1 MDERRRQRRHDQQPT
16 RPFDTAINAL
26 LTDPA
31 LATRTSVAFVA
42 PLAAGTVGGLALLV
56 LAGLTGGAA
65 SGGWLIGVGALLG
78 LGLGALALGL
88 RRDRTEMA
96 RAVWRVN
103 IALGALAL
111 GAGTLAARVLPIIN
125 NTLALTLV
133 AMIAL
138 LVVLCGLW
146 VAGRVEWAIHAAARV
161 RRAAWHAQI
170 RASRLT
176 RRMIGYRAYRQL
188 RRDGALPV
196 ESTLHPGR
204 RYLVPIRTTPSGAR
218 ILVMDGERPIGGLCL
233 RPRQPLPDPEEALTH
248 ILAIRTD
255 ERAWLARANFFP
267 QDRALTPQARGL
279 APGRPGNYER

>member
-1 MDERRRQRRHDQQPT
+1 MDERRRQRRHYQRPT
-16 RPFDTAINAL
+16 GPLDMALNAL

-31 LATRTSVAFVA
+31 LAARAGVALAA
-42 PLAAGTVGGLALLV
+42 PLMAGTIGGLALLL
-56 LAGLTGGAA
+56 LAGMVGGTAV
-65 SGGWLIGVGALLG
+65 GGWLVGVGVLLG
-78 LGLGALALGL
+78 SVLAALALGL
-88 RRDRTEMA
+88 RRDRAEA
-96 RAVWRVN
+96 VRAPWRINV
-103 IALGALAL
+103 ALGALAVGVVVLAVRAVPLPLPLALLL
-111 GAGTLAARVLPIIN
+111 GVVVALLTTGSGLWARARVERGI
-125 NTLALTLV
+125 
-133 AMIAL
+133 
-138 LVVLCGLW
+138 
-146 VAGRVEWAIHAAARV
+146 RAAAHA
-161 RRAAWHAQI
+161 RRADWHAQI

-196 ESTLHPGR
+196 ESTIHPGR

-255 ERAWLARANFFP
+255 ERAWLERANFFP

>member
-1 MDERRRQRRHDQQPT
+1 MDERRRERRHNQRPT
-16 RPFDTAINAL
+16 RPFDMAINAL

-31 LATRTSVAFVA
+31 LATRAGVAFAV
-42 PLAAGTVGGLALLV
+42 PLVAGTVGGLALLLV
-56 LAGLTGGAA
+56 AGLTGGTEV
-65 SGGWLIGVGALLG
+65 GGWLIGIGALLS

-88 RRDRTEMA
+88 RRS
-96 RAVWRVN
+96 RAEATHSHWRV
-103 IALGALAL
+103 IVALGILAVGAVALTARMPLAL
-111 GAGTLAARVLPIIN
+111 PLALVLGVVVALLAVIGGLWAGARVE
-125 NTLALTLV
+125 
-133 AMIAL
+133 
-138 LVVLCGLW
+138 
-146 VAGRVEWAIHAAARV
+146 RAIRAAARV

-188 RRDGALPV
+188 RCDGALPV
-196 ESTLHPGR
+196 ESTIHPGR

-255 ERAWLARANFFP
+255 ERAWLERANFFP
-267 QDRALTPQARGL
+267 QDRALTPQALGL

>member
-1 MDERRRQRRHDQQPT
+1 M
-16 RPFDTAINAL
+16 ALNAL
-26 LTDPA
+26 LTDPT
-31 LATRTSVAFVA
+31 LAARVGVGFVA
-42 PLAAGTVGGLALLV
+42 PFVAGTVGGLALLV
-56 LAGLTGGAA
+56 LAGLTGGGAEV
-65 SGGWLIGVGALLG
+65 GEWLIGVGVLLG
-78 LGLGALALGL
+78 LGLGVLALGL
-88 RRDRTEMA
+88 RRSRAEAA
-96 RAVWRVN
+96 RARWRVN
-103 IALGALAL
+103 IALGALAI
-111 GAGTLAARVLPIIN
+111 GAVALAMR
-125 NTLALTLV
+125 ALTLPLPL
-133 AMIAL
+133 AL
-138 LVVLCGLW
+138 LLGVAVAFLATGSGLW
-146 VAGRVEWAIHAAARV
+146 AGARVEREIRTLARE

-196 ESTLHPGR
+196 ESTIHPGR

>member
-1 MDERRRQRRHDQQPT
+1 MDERRRQRRRDA
-16 RPFDTAINAL
+16 RAAGPFDAALNAL
-26 LTDPA
+26 LTEPN
-31 LATRTSVAFVA
+31 LATRVGVAFIA
-42 PLAAGTVGGLALLV
+42 PLIAGTVGGLALLV

-65 SGGWLIGVGALLG
+65 VGGWLICVGMLLG
-78 LGLGALALGL
+78 FGLGALALGL
-88 RRDRTEMA
+88 RRGHSEAT
-96 RAVWRVN
+96 RATWRLHG
-103 IALGALAL
+103 ALGALAL
-111 GAGTLAARVLPIIN
+111 LAVGLAARALPLPLPFA
-125 NTLALTLV
+125 LALGVVVALV
-133 AMIAL
+133 ATGS
-138 LVVLCGLW
+138 GLW
-146 VAGRVEWAIHAAARV
+146 TGARV
-161 RRAAWHAQI
+161 AREIHVLGRARRADWHAQI

-176 RRMIGYRAYRQL
+176 RRMLGYRAYQQL

-196 ESTLHPGR
+196 DSTVHPGR

-255 ERAWLARANFFP
+255 ERAWLERANFFP

>member
-1 MDERRRQRRHDQQPT
+1 M
-16 RPFDTAINAL
+16 ALKAL

-42 PLAAGTVGGLALLV
+42 PLVAGTVGGLALLV
-56 LAGLTGGAA
+56 LAGLTGGAEV
-65 SGGWLIGVGALLG
+65 GGWLIGVGVLLG

-88 RRDRTEMA
+88 RRDRAEAA
-96 RAVWRVN
+96 RAAWRVN

-111 GAGTLAARVLPIIN
+111 GAGALAARVLPIIN
-125 NTLALTLV
+125 ALALTLV
-133 AMIAL
+133 AVIVL

-146 VAGRVEWAIHAAARV
+146 VAGRVERAIRTLAHE

-176 RRMIGYRAYRQL
+176 RRMIGYRAYQQL

-196 ESTLHPGR
+196 DSTIHPGR

-218 ILVMDGERPIGGLCL
+218 ILVLDGERPVGGLCL

-255 ERAWLARANFFP
+255 ERAWLERANFFP

>member
-1 MDERRRQRRHDQQPT
+1 MDERRRQRRHDQRSTGPL
-16 RPFDTAINAL
+16 DMALNAL
-26 LTDPA
+26 LTDPGVATRAGVA
-31 LATRTSVAFVA
+31 LAVPS
-42 PLAAGTVGGLALLV
+42 AAGVIGGLALLL
-56 LAGLTGGAA
+56 LAALTGGAA
-65 SGGWLIGVGALLG
+65 IGGWLIGTGVLLG

-88 RRDRTEMA
+88 RRDRAETV

-103 IALGALAL
+103 IALGILVLASVALVVQTVPL
-111 GAGTLAARVLPIIN
+111 S
-125 NTLALTLV
+125 LALTLLLGV
-133 AMIAL
+133 AVATL
-138 LVVLCGLW
+138 ATGCGLW
-146 VAGRVEWAIHAAARV
+146 AGARVEREIHVLARE
-161 RRAAWHAQI
+161 RRVAWHAQI

-196 ESTLHPGR
+196 ESTIHPGR

-218 ILVMDGERPIGGLCL
+218 ILVMDGERPVGGLCL

>member
-1 MDERRRQRRHDQQPT
+1 MDERRRQRQHDE
-16 RPFDTAINAL
+16 RAAGPFDTAVHAL

-31 LATRTSVAFVA
+31 LAARVGVALVV
-42 PLAAGTVGGLALLV
+42 PPTAGVVGGLALLL
-56 LAGLTGGAA
+56 LAAIIGGAA
-65 SGGWLIGVGALLG
+65 VGWWLVGVGVLLG
-78 LGLGALALGL
+78 LGLGALTHGL
-88 RRDRTEMA
+88 RRG
-96 RAVWRVN
+96 RAEAAHSKWRVN
-103 IALGALAL
+103 VALGALAL
-111 GAGTLAARVLPIIN
+111 GAGALAARVLPIIN
-125 NTLALTLV
+125 ALALTLV
-133 AMIAL
+133 AVIVL

-146 VAGRVEWAIHAAARV
+146 VAGRVERAICTLAHE

-176 RRMIGYRAYRQL
+176 RRMIGYRAYQQL

-196 ESTLHPGR
+196 DSTIHPGR

-218 ILVMDGERPIGGLCL
+218 ILVLDGERPVGGLCL

-255 ERAWLARANFFP
+255 ERAWLERANFFP

>member
-1 MDERRRQRRHDQQPT
+1 MDERRRHRRHEQRPA
-16 RPFDTAINAL
+16 RPFGTATNVL

-42 PLAAGTVGGLALLV
+42 PLVAGTVGGLALLL
-56 LAGLTGGAA
+56 LAGLKGGAA
-65 SGGWLIGVGALLG
+65 FGGWLIGVGVLLG

-88 RRDRTEMA
+88 RRDRAEAA
-96 RAVWRVN
+96 RAPWRVN
-103 IALGALAL
+103 IVLGVLAL
-111 GAGTLAARVLPIIN
+111 GTVALAAQTVLLSLPLALPLGVAVALLATGSGLWAGARVEREIHTLAR
-125 NTLALTLV
+125 
-133 AMIAL
+133 
-138 LVVLCGLW
+138 
-146 VAGRVEWAIHAAARV
+146 E

-204 RYLVPIRTTPSGAR
+204 RYLIPIRTTPSGAR

>member
-1 MDERRRQRRHDQQPT
+1 MDERRRLRRHDQRSTGPL
-16 RPFDTAINAL
+16 DVALNAL

-31 LATRTSVAFVA
+31 LATRTGIALVA
-42 PLAAGTVGGLALLV
+42 PLVAGMVGGFALLLLAGATSGTKIGGWLVGVGVLLGLAL
-56 LAGLTGGAA
+56 
-65 SGGWLIGVGALLG
+65 GALT
-78 LGLGALALGL
+78 LGL
-88 RRDRTEMA
+88 RRDRTEVA
-96 RAVWRVN
+96 RAPWRVN
-103 IALGALAL
+103 MALGALAL
-111 GAGTLAARVLPIIN
+111 LTIGLATRALPLSLPFALALGLVVALLATGSGLWAGARVEREIRA
-125 NTLALTLV
+125 LA
-133 AMIAL
+133 
-138 LVVLCGLW
+138 
-146 VAGRVEWAIHAAARV
+146 RD

-176 RRMIGYRAYRQL
+176 RRMLGYRAYRQL

-196 ESTLHPGR
+196 ESTIHPGR

-248 ILAIRTD
+248 IMAIRTD

>member
-1 MDERRRQRRHDQQPT
+1 MDERRRQRRHDQRPT
-16 RPFDTAINAL
+16 GQLDAALNAL
-26 LTDPA
+26 LTEPNLAARVGVA
-31 LATRTSVAFVA
+31 LAV
-42 PLAAGTVGGLALLV
+42 PLAAGAVGGGALLL
-56 LAGLTGGAA
+56 LAGFTGGAA
-65 SGGWLIGVGALLG
+65 VGGWLIGAGVLLG
-78 LGLGALALGL
+78 LILGALALGL
-88 RRDRTEMA
+88 RRSRAEATRAPWRVRVALGLLALGAVGLAA
-96 RAVWRVN
+96 RA
-103 IALGALAL
+103 LPPLPLALAL
-111 GAGTLAARVLPIIN
+111 GMAV
-125 NTLALTLV
+125 
-133 AMIAL
+133 AL
-138 LVVLCGLW
+138 LAIGGGLW
-146 VAGRVEWAIHAAARV
+146 AGASVERAIRTVARE

-196 ESTLHPGR
+196 ESTIHPGR

-218 ILVMDGERPIGGLCL
+218 ILVMDGERAVGGLCL

>member
-1 MDERRRQRRHDQQPT
+1 MDERRRQRQHGKRAAG
-16 RPFDTAINAL
+16 PFDIAVHAL
-26 LTDPA
+26 LTAPA
-31 LATRTSVAFVA
+31 LAARVGVAVVV
-42 PLAAGTVGGLALLV
+42 PLTAGVVGGLALLM
-56 LAGLTGGAA
+56 LTAIVGGAA
-65 SGGWLIGVGALLG
+65 VGWWLVGIGVLLG
-78 LGLGALALGL
+78 LGLGMLTYGL
-88 RRDRTEMA
+88 RRG
-96 RAVWRVN
+96 RAEAAHSHWRVN
-103 IALGALAL
+103 VALGVIALGIIA
-111 GAGTLAARVLPIIN
+111 LAARALPLSLPFALVLGVI
-125 NTLALTLV
+125 V
-133 AMIAL
+133 AL
-138 LVVLCGLW
+138 LATGCGLW
-146 VAGRVEWAIHAAARV
+146 AGARIEREIRMMAHE

-196 ESTLHPGR
+196 DSTIHPGR

-218 ILVMDGERPIGGLCL
+218 ILVLDGERPVGGLCL

>member
-1 MDERRRQRRHDQQPT
+1 MDERRRQRWHDE
-16 RPFDTAINAL
+16 RAAGPFDATLNAL
-26 LTDPA
+26 LTDPV
-31 LATRTSVAFVA
+31 LATRTGVALAA
-42 PLAAGTVGGLALLV
+42 PLMAGVVGGLALLL
-56 LAGLTGGAA
+56 LAGITGGATI
-65 SGGWLIGVGALLG
+65 GGWLVGVGVLLG

-88 RRDRTEMA
+88 RRG
-96 RAVWRVN
+96 RAETTRAPWRINV
-103 IALGALAL
+103 ALGVLAL
-111 GAGTLAARVLPIIN
+111 GAVALAARALPLPLPFALLLGVLVA
-125 NTLALTLV
+125 TLATGG
-133 AMIAL
+133 
-138 LVVLCGLW
+138 GLW
-146 VAGRVEWAIHAAARV
+146 ASARVERAIRAAARE
-161 RRAAWHAQI
+161 RRADWHAQL

-176 RRMIGYRAYRQL
+176 RRMIGYRAYQQL

-196 ESTLHPGR
+196 DSTIHPGR